1 MTLRLKIT
9 SQAYDVREVKKA
21 SLARQRTS
29 IKLNIERFDHYT

>member
-1 MTLRLKIT
+1 MTLKLKIT
-9 SQAYDVREVKKA
+9 LQPYNVREVQNA